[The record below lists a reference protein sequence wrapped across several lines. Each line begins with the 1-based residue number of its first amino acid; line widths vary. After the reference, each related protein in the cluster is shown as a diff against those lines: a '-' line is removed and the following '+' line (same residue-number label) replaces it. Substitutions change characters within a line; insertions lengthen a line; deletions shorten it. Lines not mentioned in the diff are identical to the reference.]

1 MNATFKGT
9 HRFALGGLLVAAVF
23 GLTGCG
29 SDSPDVSLET
39 VGPPAENG
47 WVVMDFE
54 NGDIPF
60 PHDALFSGSADGTL
74 NIPVVDPTDYSD
86 PKVAMNAVDG
96 FSTSAPISFSVTKQ
110 LDLTDLNANTI
121 ADTLER
127 GISLYKVSVD
137 PLTRAVTKIVSRLTL
152 GVDFALAVSDS
163 ESTAKQVAII
173 PLKPLSPKTTYI
185 VVIDS
190 DLRDSSEVAF
200 NKGAIY
206 AALSQDDR
214 TLKETAFDALE
225 PLRQLTLAQLSALQ
239 RFGVSTDEVIASW
252 AFTTQST
259 SDVLENMLVNVSNQ
273 SLLISGT
280 TLDTSTFGGQGLAD
294 VYSGTLTVPYY
305 GGRPSV
311 ENPTAPLNTI
321 WSGAQDSMLSQFN
334 PTPVQRHAATIPVLM
349 TLPKGD
355 TPASGWPIVIFQHGI
370 TQNRSSVLAVAD
382 SLAHAGFAAIAIDMP
397 LHGITENSALASLR
411 IAGVSERTFDVDYV
425 TQDAQGTVLIP
436 QSDGVQDSS
445 GRHFIN
451 LSHLVVTRDNLRQAV
466 SDLMHLQA
474 SLTSS
479 SVANL
484 LDASKV
490 SFVGHSLGAMVGGVF
505 QALSPAD
512 SAVFAMPG
520 QQAAYLLAGSASFG
534 PEIVAG
540 LAAQGI
546 SADSAEFQQF
556 LLAAQTVVD
565 SADPVNYSSTIQA
578 PSLMFEVV
586 GIDAQSQDQVIPNS
600 VSNAPLAGTEPWIWS
615 QGLSRVSAS
624 GALKDGKGVIR
635 FTQGNH
641 ASLLSTQS
649 SALVTQTMQEA
660 MVSFIASKGNA
671 ILISDESTVQ

>member
-1 MNATFKGT
+1 MNTTFKGT
-9 HRFALGGLLVAAVF
+9 RRFALGGLLVAAVF

-29 SDSPDVSLET
+29 SESPDVSLET

-96 FSTSAPISFSVTKQ
+96 FSTSAPISFSVTKP
-110 LDLTDLNANTI
+110 LNTTDQNANQI
-121 ADTLER
+121 ADTLEEAV
-127 GISLYKVSVD
+127 SFYKVNVD
-137 PLTRAVTKIVSRLTL
+137 PATRAVTSVQEQLRL
-152 GVDFALAVSDS
+152 GVDFFLAIGDAQS
-163 ESTAKQVAII
+163 EAKQVVLI
-173 PLKPLSPKTTYI
+173 PLKPLAPKTTYMI
-185 VVIDS
+185 TVDT
-190 DLRDSSEVAF
+190 DLLDSSNLAF

-206 AALSQDDR
+206 AALSQNER
-214 TLKETAFDALE
+214 NLEETAFDALE

-239 RFGVSTDEVIASW
+239 AYGVNAENVIASW
-252 AFTTQST
+252 TLTTQST
-259 SDVLENMLVNVSNQ
+259 ADVLQNTLSDIDNQ
-273 SLLISGT
+273 SLMVAST
-280 TLDTSTFGGQGLAD
+280 QMDTAVFGGQGLAT
-294 VYSGTLTVPYY
+294 VYAGTLTVPYY
-305 GGRPSV
+305 GGVPSAD
-311 ENPTAPLNTI
+311 NPVAPLNRFWT
-321 WSGAQDSMLSQFN
+321 GVQGSMLSQFN
-334 PTPVQRHAATIPVLM
+334 PNPVKQSDAVIPVLM
-349 TLPKGD
+349 TVPKGD
-355 TPASGWPIVIFQHGI
+355 KPASGWPVVMFLHGI

-382 SLAHAGFAAIAIDMP
+382 SLASAGFAAVAIDMP
-397 LHGITENSALASLR
+397 LHGIAANSSLVSLR
-411 IAGVSERTFDVDYV
+411 IEGVSERTFDVDYV
-425 TQDAQGTVLIP
+425 TQNQEGSVIAAQP
-436 QSDGVQDSS
+436 DGVQDSS

-466 SDLMHLQA
+466 SDLKHLQA
-474 SLTSS
+474 SLTSP

-490 SFVGHSLGAMVGGVF
+490 SFVGHSLGAIVGGIY
-505 QALSPAD
+505 QALSPSD
-512 SAVFAMPG
+512 VAVFAMPG
-520 QQAAYLLAGSASFG
+520 QQTAYLLAGSPSFG

-556 LLAAQTVVD
+556 LMAAQTVVD
-565 SADPVNYSSTIQA
+565 SADPVNYSSMIQA

-600 VSNAPLAGTEPWIWS
+600 LSNAPLAGTEPWIWS